1 MGLLNVRSNSNRS
14 NLRTE
19 PLRAGSVVPSFRGT
33 YLERFLY
40 LVEGIDD
47 LSSLRQRE
55 AIQRELAWCRSRS
68 ADSLD
73 QLRYQATLMVLSDLA
88 GQGWRVQ
95 YRQRSVFLGRPDYS
109 RGGPAQLDPA
119 IVKAQIRDSMQEE
132 RLAKLC
138 APATQ
143 RFIHILER
151 GDPKRKTILNLI
163 RDGSELAES
172 LRCLKP
178 SPTVA
183 ALRTV
188 VSPYLQL
195 VEGETKDKHTGIR
208 LIDIWRYFRYL
219 WAIPYLATPGRNLFY
234 LVRDCA
240 RADHPVIGIAA
251 LGNSVVQ
258 LGERDRFIGWSVDG
272 LADRLARRSRRIRH
286 HHHVEGNLDGLMAD
300 VAIDIEPEDEY
311 QLRVGEEAKRI
322 AHCLLTA
329 VAGELSLI
337 SLRNLA
343 KKSELAH
350 PNSELIERLLKVAA
364 ASEHERR
371 QSLRESDDAGRQ
383 LKRTESLRAWQKD
396 SESPLYRRKRAQ
408 ALADLLFAHLEFE
421 KERLDAEPMPALMRL
436 LAGDSGRKALR
447 IALHANKKTRIG
459 SNMMDIIVCGAVPPY
474 GEMLGGKLT
483 AMMMASPQVIHDYEQ
498 RYGGQPSEIT
508 SRLAGR
514 PIVRPAAL
522 AFLGTTSL
530 YHVGSSQYER
540 IKIPA
545 PTGGSIAYKRI
556 GYTEGYG
563 SSVLS
568 GETTSFLRELVVR
581 SEGMRR
587 VNNVFGEG
595 VSPRLR
601 MIRDGLATIGIPQD
615 VVLRH
620 SCPRIIYG
628 VSLASNTMPY
638 LRGESNEPQYYFQ
651 PQDHET
657 GTGSIVD
664 FWLDRWLRP
673 RSQRPESL
681 GKLMEFSK
689 QDVLLSKELEGVAR
703 SSPPFSGEMVSA
715 SQH

>member
-1 MGLLNVRSNSNRS
+1 MGSLNVRSNGNRN

-33 YLERFLY
+33 YLERFLH

-55 AIQRELAWCRSRS
+55 AIQRELEWCRSRS

-73 QLRYQATLMVLSDLA
+73 QLRYQATLMVLNDLA

-109 RGGPAQLDPA
+109 RGGSIQLDPA

-138 APATQ
+138 APATR
-143 RFIHILER
+143 RFIHLLER

-163 RDGSELAES
+163 RDGSELAQS
-172 LRCLKP
+172 LRRLKT

-195 VEGETKDKHTGIR
+195 VEGEERDEHTGLR

-219 WAIPYLATPGRNLFY
+219 WAIPYLATPGRNIFY
-234 LVRDCA
+234 LVRDSACA
-240 RADHPVIGIAA
+240 HHPVIGIAA

-272 LADRLARRSRRIRH
+272 LADRLTRRSRRIRH
-286 HHHVEGNLDGLMAD
+286 HVGGNLDGLTAE
-300 VAIDIEPEDEY
+300 VAVDLEPEDEY
-311 QLRVGEEAKRI
+311 HLRVAEEAKRT
-322 AHCLLTA
+322 ANCLMTA

-343 KKSELAH
+343 KRSELAH
-350 PNSELIERLLKVAA
+350 PNSDLVERLLKVAA

-371 QSLRESDDAGRQ
+371 QSLRESDDAGKR

-408 ALADLLFAHLEFE
+408 VLADLLFAQLEFE
-421 KERLDAEPMPALMRL
+421 KERLDTKPLRALIRL
-436 LAGDSGRKALR
+436 LAGDRGRKALR

-474 GEMLGGKLT
+474 GEMLGGKLV

-514 PIVRPAAL
+514 PIVRPAEL
-522 AFLGTTSL
+522 VFLGTTSL

-545 PTGGSIAYKRI
+545 PTGGTI

-568 GETTSFLRELVVR
+568 GETTAFLREL
-581 SEGMRR
+581 
-587 VNNVFGEG
+587 
-595 VSPRLR
+595 L
-601 MIRDGLATIGIPQD
+601 
-615 VVLRH
+615 
-620 SCPRIIYG
+620 
-628 VSLASNTMPY
+628 
-638 LRGESNEPQYYFQ
+638 
-651 PQDHET
+651 
-657 GTGSIVD
+657 
-664 FWLDRWLRP
+664 
-673 RSQRPESL
+673 
-681 GKLMEFSK
+681 
-689 QDVLLSKELEGVAR
+689 
-703 SSPPFSGEMVSA
+703 
-715 SQH
+715 

>member
-1 MGLLNVRSNSNRS
+1 LDGIFLNGRSNRA

-19 PLRAGSVVPSFRGT
+19 PLRAGSVVPSFRGA
-33 YLERFLY
+33 YLERFLH

-47 LSSLRQRE
+47 LSSFRQRE
-55 AIQRELAWCRSRS
+55 AVQRELEWCRGRS
-68 ADSLD
+68 SDSLD
-73 QLRYQATLMVLSDLA
+73 QLRYQATLMVLRDLA

-95 YRQRSVFLGRPDYS
+95 YRQRSIFLGRPDYS
-109 RGGPAQLDPA
+109 RGGAIQLDPG

-143 RFIHILER
+143 RFINLLER
-151 GDPKRKTILNLI
+151 GDLKRKTILTLI

-172 LRCLKP
+172 LRKLQP

-183 ALRTV
+183 DLRTV

-195 VEGETKDKHTGIR
+195 VEGETRDEDTGVR
-208 LIDIWRYFRYL
+208 LIDVWRYFRYS

-234 LVRDCA
+234 LVRDSA
-240 RADHPVIGIAA
+240 SAHHPVIGIAA

-272 LADRLARRSRRIRH
+272 LADRLTRRSRRSRQNL
-286 HHHVEGNLDGLMAD
+286 EGNLGLATNAAD
-300 VAIDIEPEDEY
+300 DLETEEEY
-311 QLRVGEEAKRI
+311 RLRVGEEATRI
-322 AHCLLTA
+322 ANCLTSA

-343 KKSELAH
+343 KKSELARPH
-350 PNSELIERLLKVAA
+350 PDLIQRLLKTAA

-371 QSLRESDDAGRQ
+371 QSLLESDDSGRQ

-408 ALADLLFAHLEFE
+408 VLADLLFARQEFA
-421 KERLDAEPMPALMRL
+421 KECLDAEPLPALTRL
-436 LAGDSGRKALR
+436 LAGESGRKALR

-474 GEMLGGKLT
+474 GEMLGGKLV
-483 AMMMASPQVIHDYEQ
+483 AMLMASPQVLRDYEQ

-514 PIVRPAAL
+514 PIVRPADL
-522 AFLGTTSL
+522 VFLGTTSL

-540 IKIPA
+540 IKIPVS
-545 PTGGSIAYKRI
+545 GGGTIAYERI

-563 SSVLS
+563 STVLS
-568 GETTSFLRELVVR
+568 GETTAFLRELVVH

-601 MIRDGLATIGIPQD
+601 MIRDGLAAIGIPQD

-628 VSLASNTMPY
+628 VSLARNTMAY
-638 LRGESNEPQYYFQ
+638 LRGENNAPEYYFQ
-651 PQDHET
+651 PKDHET
-657 GTGSIVD
+657 GTRSIVD

-681 GKLMEFSK
+681 AKLTEFSK
-689 QDVLLSKELEGVAR
+689 QDVLLSKEFDRAAR
-703 SSPPFSGEMVSA
+703 MPRPLAAEMVSA
-715 SQH
+715 SQY

>member
-1 MGLLNVRSNSNRS
+1 MNLRINKA

-19 PLRAGSVVPSFRGT
+19 PLRAGSVVPSFRGA
-33 YLERFLY
+33 YLERFLF

-55 AIQRELAWCRSRS
+55 AIQRELEWCRSRS
-68 ADSLD
+68 SDSLD
-73 QLRYQATLMVLSDLA
+73 QRRYQATLMVLSDLA

-109 RGGPAQLDPA
+109 RGASTQLDPA
-119 IVKAQIRDSMQEE
+119 TVKAQIRDSMQEE

-143 RFIHILER
+143 RFIHLLER
-151 GDPKRKTILNLI
+151 GDPKRKTILTLI
-163 RDGSELAES
+163 RDASELAKS
-172 LRCLKP
+172 LRKLQA

-183 ALRTV
+183 DLRSV

-195 VEGETKDKHTGIR
+195 VEGEAKDEHTGLR
-208 LIDIWRYFRYL
+208 LIDVWRYFRYF

-234 LVRDCA
+234 LVRDSACTH
-240 RADHPVIGIAA
+240 HPVIGIAA

-272 LADRLARRSRRIRH
+272 LADRLRRRSGQIRH
-286 HHHVEGNLDGLMAD
+286 KADGNIGGLTAD
-300 VAIDIEPEDEY
+300 IADDLEPEEEY
-311 QLRVGEEAKRI
+311 RLRVGEEAKRI
-322 AHCLLTA
+322 ANCLTSA

-343 KKSELAH
+343 KRSELTQ
-350 PNSELIERLLKVAA
+350 PQPDLIERLLKAA
-364 ASEHERR
+364 AACEHERR
-371 QSLRESDDAGRQ
+371 QSLRESDEAGRQ

-396 SESPLYRRKRAQ
+396 SESPFYRRKRAQ
-408 ALADLLFAHLEFE
+408 VLADLLFARQEFS
-421 KERLDAEPMPALMRL
+421 KECLDAEPLPALTRL
-436 LAGDSGRKALR
+436 LAGESGRKALR
-447 IALHANKKTRIG
+447 IALYANKKTRIG

-474 GEMLGGKLT
+474 GEMLGGKLV
-483 AMMMASPQVIHDYEQ
+483 AMLMASPQVLRDYEQ
-498 RYGGQPSEIT
+498 RYGSQPSEIT

-514 PIVRPAAL
+514 PIVRPADL
-522 AFLGTTSL
+522 VFLGTTSL

-540 IKIPA
+540 IKIPV
-545 PTGGSIAYKRI
+545 PDGGSIAYERI

-563 SSVLS
+563 STVLS
-568 GETTSFLRELVVR
+568 GETTAFRRELVVR

-628 VSLASNTMPY
+628 VSLARNTIAY
-638 LRGESNEPQYYFQ
+638 LRGENDTPEYYFQ
-651 PQDHET
+651 PRDYET
-657 GTGSIVD
+657 GTSCIVD

-681 GKLMEFSK
+681 AKLAEFCK
-689 QDVLLSKELEGVAR
+689 QDVLLSNELERATR
-703 SSPPFSGEMVSA
+703 TPRLIAGEMASA